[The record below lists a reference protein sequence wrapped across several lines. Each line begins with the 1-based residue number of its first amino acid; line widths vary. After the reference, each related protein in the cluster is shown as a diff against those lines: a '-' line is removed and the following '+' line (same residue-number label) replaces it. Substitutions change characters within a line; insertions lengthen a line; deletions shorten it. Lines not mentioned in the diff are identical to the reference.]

1 MAQIRQVRIFAPP
14 HGLYDQERWAETV
27 IGRIVAPC
35 VQQFEGSL
43 DWYWFTRYVSG
54 ADEAAGDCDL
64 AAIPANFMH
73 RETGYYQS
81 MRFRYAVQDEA
92 RADFEERCRALIGD
106 AGCAISG
113 FLDYPILDDLG
124 GARHVEQPRTQQ
136 RRERRAQL
144 VAEHYC
150 SIAKLILDALKG
162 PDADGRYHLPH
173 HEPFTGETPF
183 QAFHHIYC
191 NATDVPLFVRL
202 IQQVPGDP
210 TRQPQLQEVSHRVRF

>member
-1 MAQIRQVRIFAPP
+1 MAHIRQVRIFAPL
-14 HGLYDQERWAETV
+14 GDLYEHERWAETM
-27 IGRIVAPC
+27 IGRIIAP
-35 VQQFEGSL
+35 VVRQSEDSL
-43 DWYWFTRYVSG
+43 DWYWFTRYVTE
-54 ADEAAGDCDL
+54 ADEAAGDCNL

-81 MRFRYAVQDEA
+81 MRFRYSVQDEA
-92 RADFEERCRALIGD
+92 QADFEERCRALIGD
-106 AGCAISG
+106 AACAISG
-113 FLDYPILDDLG
+113 FLDYQILDDLG
-124 GARHVEQPRTQQ
+124 GTRHVEEPRTQE

-144 VAEHYC
+144 VAEHYY
-150 SIAKLILDALKG
+150 SVAKLILDALKG
-162 PDADGRYHLPH
+162 PDPDGRYHLPH

-210 TRQPQLQEVSHRVRF
+210 TRPPRLEEVSHRVRF